1 MARRK
6 EKTLNRDEVL
16 REAFVLLDQRGLAGL
31 SMRALAERLDVQ
43 APALYWH
50 FSDKAELTSLMT
62 RAIYDEARSAVT
74 SGGTASDWL
83 LAYGRALHHRL
94 ATQRDAAR
102 LCVNAVPLEPSS
114 TDAASSIAL
123 PLTTRGMESEAALEA
138 IGSVTS
144 LALGWASFEANGP
157 MHAFLEDIIDIDRSF
172 ERGLQALVL
181 GLNADRAGST

>member
-6 EKTLNRDEVL
+6 EKTLNRDDVL
-16 REAFVLLDQRGLAGL
+16 REAFVLLEERGLAGL

-50 FSDKAELTSLMT
+50 FADKAELVSLMT
-62 RAIYDEARSAVT
+62 RAIYDEARGAVT
-74 SGGTASDWL
+74 SGGTARDWL

-102 LCVNAVPLEPSS
+102 LCVNAAPIGVSS
-114 TDAASSIAL
+114 TDAASAIAQ
-123 PLTTRGMESEAALEA
+123 PLTARGMEREWALEA
-138 IGSVTS
+138 IASVTS

-157 MHAFLEDIIDIDRSF
+157 MHDFLEGMIDLNRSF
-172 ERGLQALVL
+172 ERGLQALVE
-181 GLNADRAGST
+181 GLIPNPAV

>member
-16 REAFVLLDQRGLAGL
+16 REAFVLLEERGLAGL

-50 FSDKAELTSLMT
+50 FADKAELTSLMAL
-62 RAIYDEARSAVT
+62 AIYDEARNAVAT
-74 SGGTASDWL
+74 GGTASDWL
-83 LAYGRALHHRL
+83 LAYGRALHHSL

-102 LCVNAVPLEPSS
+102 LCVNAVPLEQNS
-114 TDAASSIAL
+114 TEAAPSIAY
-123 PLTTRGMESEAALEA
+123 PLTTRGMEMEAALEA

-157 MHAFLEDIIDIDRSF
+157 MHAFLEGIIDIDRSF
-172 ERGLQALVL
+172 ERGLQALVG
-181 GLNADRAGST
+181 GLNPDPAG